1 MAQTAFD
8 WTPRFYEHHRVP
20 TLSVLQN
27 ETFQADE
34 IVQFVWP
41 LQCNTTNVTIEDCK
55 INAEGQKLLLVLTML
70 SVLKL
75 SFFSEKVIILKWW
88 LYSFKMG
95 IENKTYWHFQWKL
108 ESTKINRSFFT
119 KELYQNDFWNNVNQY
134 ICDANGSSILN
145 TNPSFECKLKLIP
158 IKRSHEKN
166 TYTQSQ
172 AKISY

>member
-1 MAQTAFD
+1 MCIGYLGDKIGYNIVLVVNLIGCALAQTALD

-75 SFFSEKVIILKWW
+75 SFFSEKVMICEMMIFFIQNGYREQNIWTF
-88 LYSFKMG
+88 SM
-95 IENKTYWHFQWKL
+95 KT
-108 ESTKINRSFFT
+108 R
-119 KELYQNDFWNNVNQY
+119 VNQ
-134 ICDANGSSILN
+134 N
-145 TNPSFECKLKLIP
+145 
-158 IKRSHEKN
+158 
-166 TYTQSQ
+166 
-172 AKISY
+172 

>member
-1 MAQTAFD
+1 MCIGYLGDKIGYNTVLVVNLLGCALAQTALD

-70 SVLKL
+70 SALKL
-75 SFFSEKVIILKWW
+75 SFFSEKLIICEMMTLFIQNG
-88 LYSFKMG
+88 YP
-95 IENKTYWHFQWKL
+95 KTNILTFSMK
-108 ESTKINRSFFT
+108 TR
-119 KELYQNDFWNNVNQY
+119 VNQ
-134 ICDANGSSILN
+134 N
-145 TNPSFECKLKLIP
+145 
-158 IKRSHEKN
+158 
-166 TYTQSQ
+166 
-172 AKISY
+172 

>member
-1 MAQTAFD
+1 MCIGYLGDKIGYNTVLVVNLLGCALAQTALD

-55 INAEGQKLLLVLTML
+55 INAEGQKLLLLLTML

-75 SFFSEKVIILKWW
+75 SFFSEKLIICEMMTLFIQNGYRDREQNI
-88 LYSFKMG
+88 LTFSV
-95 IENKTYWHFQWKL
+95 KT
-108 ESTKINRSFFT
+108 R
-119 KELYQNDFWNNVNQY
+119 VNQ
-134 ICDANGSSILN
+134 N
-145 TNPSFECKLKLIP
+145 
-158 IKRSHEKN
+158 
-166 TYTQSQ
+166 
-172 AKISY
+172 

>member
-1 MAQTAFD
+1 MCIGYLGDKIGYNTVLVVNLLGCALAQTALD

-55 INAEGQKLLLVLTML
+55 INAEGHKLLLLLTML

-75 SFFSEKVIILKWW
+75 SFFSEKLIICEMMTLFIQNGYPETNI
-88 LYSFKMG
+88 LTFSM
-95 IENKTYWHFQWKL
+95 KT
-108 ESTKINRSFFT
+108 R
-119 KELYQNDFWNNVNQY
+119 VNQ
-134 ICDANGSSILN
+134 N
-145 TNPSFECKLKLIP
+145 
-158 IKRSHEKN
+158 
-166 TYTQSQ
+166 
-172 AKISY
+172 

>member
-1 MAQTAFD
+1 MCIGYLGDKIGYNIVLVVNLIGCALAQTALD

-55 INAEGQKLLLVLTML
+55 VNAEGQKLLLVLTML

-75 SFFSEKVIILKWW
+75 SICEMTTLFIQNGYREKNILTFSA
-88 LYSFKMG
+88 
-95 IENKTYWHFQWKL
+95 KT
-108 ESTKINRSFFT
+108 NRSFF
-119 KELYQNDFWNNVNQY
+119 Y
-134 ICDANGSSILN
+134 
-145 TNPSFECKLKLIP
+145 
-158 IKRSHEKN
+158 KRALSK
-166 TYTQSQ
+166 
-172 AKISY
+172 

>member
-1 MAQTAFD
+1 MCIGYLGDKIGYNTVLVVNLVGCALAQTAFD

-75 SFFSEKVIILKWW
+75 SFFSEKVMICEMMTLFILNGYREK
-88 LYSFKMG
+88 
-95 IENKTYWHFQWKL
+95 NKLTFSVK
-108 ESTKINRSFFT
+108 TR
-119 KELYQNDFWNNVNQY
+119 VNQ
-134 ICDANGSSILN
+134 N
-145 TNPSFECKLKLIP
+145 
-158 IKRSHEKN
+158 
-166 TYTQSQ
+166 
-172 AKISY
+172 

>member
-1 MAQTAFD
+1 MCIGYLGDKIGYNTVLVVNLLGCALAQTALD

-41 LQCNTTNVTIEDCK
+41 LQCNSTNVTIEDCK

-75 SFFSEKVIILKWW
+75 SFFSEKVIICQMMTLFIQNGYRDREQNI
-88 LYSFKMG
+88 LTFSV
-95 IENKTYWHFQWKL
+95 KT
-108 ESTKINRSFFT
+108 R
-119 KELYQNDFWNNVNQY
+119 VNQ
-134 ICDANGSSILN
+134 N
-145 TNPSFECKLKLIP
+145 
-158 IKRSHEKN
+158 
-166 TYTQSQ
+166 
-172 AKISY
+172 

>member
-75 SFFSEKVIILKWW
+75 SFFSEKVLICEMMTLFIQNGYREKNILTF
-88 LYSFKMG
+88 SV
-95 IENKTYWHFQWKL
+95 KT
-108 ESTKINRSFFT
+108 R
-119 KELYQNDFWNNVNQY
+119 VNQ
-134 ICDANGSSILN
+134 N
-145 TNPSFECKLKLIP
+145 
-158 IKRSHEKN
+158 
-166 TYTQSQ
+166 
-172 AKISY
+172 

>member
-1 MAQTAFD
+1 MCIGYLGDKIGYNTVLVVNLLGCALAQTALD

-75 SFFSEKVIILKWW
+75 SFFSEKLIICEMMTLFIQNGYREKNI
-88 LYSFKMG
+88 LSFSV
-95 IENKTYWHFQWKL
+95 KT
-108 ESTKINRSFFT
+108 R
-119 KELYQNDFWNNVNQY
+119 VNQ
-134 ICDANGSSILN
+134 N
-145 TNPSFECKLKLIP
+145 
-158 IKRSHEKN
+158 
-166 TYTQSQ
+166 
-172 AKISY
+172 

>member
-1 MAQTAFD
+1 MCIGYLGDKIGYNTVLVVNLLGCALAQTALD

-75 SFFSEKVIILKWW
+75 SFFSEKLIICEMMTLFIQNGYPETNI
-88 LYSFKMG
+88 LTFSM
-95 IENKTYWHFQWKL
+95 KT
-108 ESTKINRSFFT
+108 R
-119 KELYQNDFWNNVNQY
+119 VNQ
-134 ICDANGSSILN
+134 N
-145 TNPSFECKLKLIP
+145 
-158 IKRSHEKN
+158 
-166 TYTQSQ
+166 
-172 AKISY
+172 

>member
-1 MAQTAFD
+1 MCIGYLGDKIGYNTVLVVNLLGCALAQTSLD

-55 INAEGQKLLLVLTML
+55 INAEGHKLLLLLTML

-75 SFFSEKVIILKWW
+75 SFFSEKLIICEMMTLFIQNEYREKYI
-88 LYSFKMG
+88 LTFSV
-95 IENKTYWHFQWKL
+95 KT
-108 ESTKINRSFFT
+108 R
-119 KELYQNDFWNNVNQY
+119 VNQ
-134 ICDANGSSILN
+134 N
-145 TNPSFECKLKLIP
+145 
-158 IKRSHEKN
+158 
-166 TYTQSQ
+166 
-172 AKISY
+172 

>member
-75 SFFSEKVIILKWW
+75 SFFSEKVVISEMMTLFIQNG
-88 LYSFKMG
+88 YREQNISTFSV
-95 IENKTYWHFQWKL
+95 KT
-108 ESTKINRSFFT
+108 R
-119 KELYQNDFWNNVNQY
+119 VNQ
-134 ICDANGSSILN
+134 N
-145 TNPSFECKLKLIP
+145 
-158 IKRSHEKN
+158 
-166 TYTQSQ
+166 
-172 AKISY
+172 

>member
-1 MAQTAFD
+1 MCIGYLGDKIGYNTVLVVNLLGCALAQTALD

-75 SFFSEKVIILKWW
+75 SFFSEKLIICEMMTLFIQNEYREKYI
-88 LYSFKMG
+88 LTFSV
-95 IENKTYWHFQWKL
+95 KT
-108 ESTKINRSFFT
+108 R
-119 KELYQNDFWNNVNQY
+119 VNQ
-134 ICDANGSSILN
+134 N
-145 TNPSFECKLKLIP
+145 
-158 IKRSHEKN
+158 
-166 TYTQSQ
+166 
-172 AKISY
+172 

>member
-75 SFFSEKVIILKWW
+75 SFFSEKVMICEMMTLFILNGYREK
-88 LYSFKMG
+88 
-95 IENKTYWHFQWKL
+95 NKLTFSVK
-108 ESTKINRSFFT
+108 TR
-119 KELYQNDFWNNVNQY
+119 VNQ
-134 ICDANGSSILN
+134 N
-145 TNPSFECKLKLIP
+145 
-158 IKRSHEKN
+158 
-166 TYTQSQ
+166 
-172 AKISY
+172 